1 MLINL
6 KVNKEVRARNIER
19 CREKG
24 ILLPTFKQ
32 MVDPSKVPADIK
44 EKLKKTELWG
54 EDSVNLFRI
63 TWHNEQKEKGGL
75 FGGVNYIELPKA
87 LTGTRARIFC
97 LVGKYFPTGA
107 HKVGAT
113 YSCLAPALV
122 TGNFDAQNQQAVW
135 PSTGN
140 YCRGGAFNS
149 ALLGCKSIA
158 ILPEDMSK
166 ERFDWLKDLQDRHEG
181 EIIAT
186 PGCESNVKEIFD
198 KCHELNAEHGKNI
211 EIFNQFE
218 QFENYLWHYTV
229 TGAAIEE
236 IIKKEKIKSENVRA
250 YASSTGSGG
259 TLAAGDKL
267 KKDFPALK
275 IAAGEALQC
284 PTLLRN
290 GFGGHRI
297 EGIGDKHV
305 PWIHN
310 VKNTDM
316 ICAIDDQ
323 DCIDIYRLFN
333 EKAGKEYLEKVVGLS
348 KAEVENISKFM
359 GISGIGNTLSAIKM
373 AKFYEMDEDDC
384 VFTICTDSS
393 VMYTSRLAEQN
404 KIQGPFTADTA
415 ARVYAACLQ
424 HQTIENALEL
434 GYYDRLRIHNLK
446 YYTWVEQQGKTY
458 EEINRQWYDKDYWT
472 SIPPLADKIDK
483 LIEEFNAEVLAGE
496 KAASKPAAKKAAA
509 KTASKAAT
517 GKAAAGKSAAKK
529 APAKKSTAK

>member
-1 MLINL
+1 MLLHLN
-6 KVNKEVRARNIER
+6 VNPEVRARNIQV

-32 MVDPSKVPADIK
+32 MINPSTVPASVK
-44 EKLKKTELWG
+44 AKLAKTGLW
-54 EDSVNLFRI
+54 DVNPVNLFRV
-63 TWHNEQKEKGGL
+63 TWKNEPVMQGGG
-75 FGGVNYIELPKA
+75 FGEVNYIEIPKQ
-87 LTGTRARIFC
+87 LTGVKARILA

-113 YSCLAPALV
+113 YSCLAPALA

-140 YCRGGAFNS
+140 YCRGGAYNS

-158 ILPEDMSK
+158 ILPAEMSK
-166 ERFDWLKDLQDRHEG
+166 ERFEWLKTVAG
-181 EIIAT
+181 EVIAT

-198 KCHELNAEHGKNI
+198 KCHELDAERGAHI
-211 EIFNQFE
+211 VIFNQFE

-229 TGAAIEE
+229 TGSAILEVL
-236 IIKKEKIKSENVRA
+236 EKLGVKADNVRG

-259 TLAAGDKL
+259 TLAAGDHL
-267 KKDFPALK
+267 KDVYPGLK
-275 IAAGEALQC
+275 IAAGEAKQC

-323 DCIDIYRLFN
+323 DCMDIYRLFN
-333 EKAGKEYLEKVVGLS
+333 EPEGIKYLKETVGLTQ
-348 KAEVENISKFM
+348 KQIDDLQLF
-359 GISGIGNTLSAIKM
+359 GISGIGNMLSAIKM
-373 AKFYEMDEDDC
+373 AKYYEMEEDDV

-393 VMYTSRLAEQN
+393 IMYKTRLAELEQQ
-404 KIQGPFTADTA
+404 QGKFTEMEA
-415 ARVYAACLQ
+415 ARVHSGALM
-424 HQTIENALEL
+424 HQSIQDALEL
-434 GYYDRLRIHNLK
+434 TYYERLRVHNLK

-458 EEINRQWYDKDYWT
+458 EELNAQWYDRNYWK
-472 SIPPLADKIDK
+472 SIPPMAEKIDE
-483 LIEEFNAEVLAGE
+483 LIEAFNKEVLA
-496 KAASKPAAKKAAA
+496 K
-509 KTASKAAT
+509 
-517 GKAAAGKSAAKK
+517 
-529 APAKKSTAK
+529 